1 MYILYMFVDAE
12 LIEQIHKSLLSNSLV
27 AESDCLL
34 LWESTWSNEFL
45 PFANELIYRLSNAS
59 Q

>member
-1 MYILYMFVDAE
+1 MFVDAE